1 MPSPPVK
8 MLPYWL
14 IDWSSTYTLRMVTL
28 QRRQVQQPCIF
39 FPCSTVTFFHLSAAL
54 YPFQPLFSVMQQPN
68 FNKCQD
74 FCTFIKYHELLKAP
88 SWNSSYTKANL
99 TFQCKLV
106 LQLNAVNAD
115 ESTPLMPSV
124 VPMVVL
130 IDTLSQSLLGGKG
143 TENIETLQ
151 ERKT

>member
-1 MPSPPVK
+1 M
-8 MLPYWL
+8 
-14 IDWSSTYTLRMVTL
+14 
-28 QRRQVQQPCIF
+28 
-39 FPCSTVTFFHLSAAL
+39 
-54 YPFQPLFSVMQQPN
+54 
-68 FNKCQD
+68 
-74 FCTFIKYHELLKAP
+74 LKAP

-115 ESTPLMPSV
+115 ESTPLMPSA
-124 VPMVVL
+124 VPIVVL
-130 IDTLSQSLLGGKG
+130 IDTLSQSLMGGKG